1 VRTLGLL
8 GGTSWESTAVYY
20 TLLNRGVAD
29 RLGPLHQPRLL
40 LHSVDFAE
48 VAALQSEGRWDVLAE
63 QYAEAARGLVASG
76 AEVLG
81 ICANTMHLVAPD
93 VVAAAG
99 DARLVHV
106 VDATA
111 DGARRVGART
121 VALLGTAYTMEK
133 PFYADALRDAGLE
146 VVVPEAAD
154 RAELQRIVYE
164 ELTRGIVRVESR
176 QALLEIVAR
185 CADRGA
191 DAALLACT
199 EFQMLAEPG
208 DPDAA
213 VPLVDTT
220 REHCRALLDAV
231 LD

>member
-1 VRTLGLL
+1 MRTLGLL

>member
-1 VRTLGLL
+1 MRTLGLL

-20 TLLNRGVAD
+20 ALLNRGVAE

-48 VAALQSEGRWDVLAE
+48 VAGLQADGRWDVLAE
-63 QYAEAARGLVASG
+63 QYAEATRGLVASG

-81 ICANTMHLVAPD
+81 ICANTMHLVAPA

-111 DGARRVGART
+111 EGAQREGAGT

-133 PFYADALRDAGLE
+133 PFYVEALRERGLD
-146 VVVPEAAD
+146 VVVPEADD
-154 RAELQRIVYE
+154 RAELQRIVYD
-164 ELTRGIVRVESR
+164 ELTRGIVRAESR
-176 QALLEIVAR
+176 ALLLEVVTR

-191 DAALLACT
+191 QAALLACT

-208 DPDAA
+208 DPAA
-213 VPLVDTT
+213 AIPLVDTT

-231 LD
+231 LA